1 MLVYY
6 VLPKRQKEERDIVN
20 KRLLYQFLFLY
31 SKTSFLLGQTVL
43 IRNQENNFLSVY
55 GSSSTRV
62 RNYDVFLSFRGED
75 TRRTTVSF
83 LYEALCREGIY
94 TFRDDRML
102 EAGDNI
108 SEQLIEAIK
117 TSWFAVVVI
126 SKNYATSKWCLEELR
141 LIMELHSANHIQV
154 VPIFYGV
161 EPTDV
166 RNQTG
171 SFAAAFQNFED
182 LDTVPERVSQWRR
195 ALNQVS
201 HLSGFHST
209 TWLDEAAMVA
219 KTVQSVSRG
228 LLTMRPTIG
237 VDLVGMEAHMVK
249 MHFLLNMGSKNEVL
263 MIGIWGMGGV
273 GKTTIAK
280 CVYERFSSQF
290 PAHYFIED
298 IKKIY
303 KDKSPSYLQESFLYK
318 ITGQHIDFQR
328 VVAGSQV
335 IKARL
340 QHQKVLVVL
349 DGVDKAEQMHALAQD
364 TSWFG
369 RGSRIIITTQDRGLL
384 TSCGVNHIHE
394 VNCLEDK
401 DALQVFKKSV
411 FGGRRPPSDKFEK
424 LFIRASRLAHG
435 LPSALVAYASHLSEN
450 TTIERWEDEL
460 RLLETSPHK
469 NVEEILRNSYD
480 GLDNK
485 DKIAFLHVAC
495 LLNGYPFNHV
505 TSLLDDGCPRMNHL
519 CKKSLISI
527 STDGCINMHFLV
539 VQTGK
544 EIVRQECKNRP
555 FRQRFLWD
563 ADDIYNVLDNKI
575 GTDET
580 EGLILEMCKMC
591 DTLTMSDTVFEVM
604 HSIKFLKFFLH
615 LSDIK
620 PNLQLKSDGFYFPP
634 NLRLLHWDAYPLKTL
649 PSKFRLHHLVEVDLR
664 YSKLES
670 LWDDTS
676 ILRNLHRLDVTGSK
690 NLIQL
695 PNLSTAKNFEELIV
709 EGCKS
714 LQQVPESLK
723 GLLKL
728 KKLNA
733 SHCDSLKSILS
744 NVESITS
751 EYTWQVLLSFP
762 YEKSSMVYL
771 KDLSIDGQ
779 IHVKLLG
786 LNGCAE
792 HISFRSKQ
800 PIPDELLM
808 MEESTSHQLMSDSK
822 GLHSLNIMNFRY
834 RESSVPFACISFRC
848 FRSVKELKL
857 VNLNIEEIPD
867 GIFSCQNLEKLDL
880 SGNDFVSLPNAIG
893 DDLRNLKYLSLHNC
907 RRIKSLPRLSQVK
920 TLILSE
926 CVNLRSFMK
935 IHPRETYCL
944 LELWLDNCKHVRSLS
959 ESLSVFTTLTYLD
972 LSRHDF
978 VRLPQSIRE
987 FSSLATL
994 YLNYCKKLKS
1004 VEELPQSL
1012 KYLYAHG
1019 CDSLEKVSLSPNHSI
1034 KHLDLIHC
1042 PRLNQEEHKHLMD
1055 LFIHDGQSQ
1064 EGSRRCACIPETGV
1078 SNDSANETNQTSK
1091 KLGRTRKL
1099 FRSLKS
1105 VFS

>member
-1 MLVYY
+1 MASL
-6 VLPKRQKEERDIVN
+6 
-20 KRLLYQFLFLY
+20 
-31 SKTSFLLGQTVL
+31 
-43 IRNQENNFLSVY
+43 
-55 GSSSTRV
+55 STRV

-75 TRRTTVSF
+75 TRRTIVSY
-83 LYEALCREGIY
+83 LYEALCREGII
-94 TFRDDRML
+94 TFRDDRRL

-108 SEQLIEAIK
+108 SDQLIEALK

-141 LIMELHSANHIQV
+141 LIMELHGANHIQV
-154 VPIFYGV
+154 VPMFYEV

-182 LDTVPERVSQWRR
+182 LHTVPERVSQWRR

-209 TWLDEAAMVA
+209 TWEDEAAMVA
-219 KTVQSVSRG
+219 KTVQSVSSG
-228 LLTMRPTIG
+228 LLKMRPTSG

-249 MHFLLNMGSKNEVL
+249 MHFLLNMGSTNEVL

-280 CVYERFSSQF
+280 CLYERFSSQF
-290 PAHYFIED
+290 PVHYFIED
-298 IKKIY
+298 IKKVY
-303 KDKSPSYLQESFLYK
+303 KDKSPSYLQETFLYK
-318 ITGQHIDFQR
+318 ITGQQIDSQR

-340 QHQKVLVVL
+340 EHQKVLVVL
-349 DGVDKAEQMHALAQD
+349 DGLDKVEQMHALAKE

-384 TSCGVNHIHE
+384 TSCGVNHVHE
-394 VNCLEDK
+394 VKCLDDK
-401 DALQVFKKSV
+401 DALKVFKQSV
-411 FGGRRPPSDKFEK
+411 FGGRRPPSDEFEQ

-435 LPSALVAYASHLSEN
+435 LPSALVAYALHLSEN

-480 GLDNK
+480 GLDNN

-505 TSLLDDGCPRMNHL
+505 TSLLDAGSPRINHL
-519 CKKSLISI
+519 SKKSLISI

-544 EIVRQECKNRP
+544 EIVRQECEYRP

-575 GTDET
+575 GTNET
-580 EGLILEMCKMC
+580 DGVMLHICKMH
-591 DTLTMSDTVFEVM
+591 DKLTMSDTAFDGM
-604 HSIKFLKFFLH
+604 RSIKFLKFFHH
-615 LSDIK
+615 LCDTKSK
-620 PNLQLKSDGFYFPP
+620 LELKSSEFYFPP
-634 NLRLLHWDAYPLKTL
+634 NLRLLHWDACALETL
-649 PSKFRLHHLVEVDLR
+649 QSRFRDLVEVNLR
-664 YSKLES
+664 YSNLKS

-676 ILRNLHRLDVTGSK
+676 ILPSLERLDVTGSK

-695 PNLSTAKNFEELIV
+695 PNLSTAVNFEELRV
-709 EGCKS
+709 EGCKRLQEILQS
-714 LQQVPESLK
+714 LR
-723 GLLKL
+723 GLRKL
-728 KKLNA
+728 TKLNA
-733 SHCDSLKSILS
+733 SHCNS
-744 NVESITS
+744 
-751 EYTWQVLLSFP
+751 
-762 YEKSSMVYL
+762 
-771 KDLSIDGQ
+771 
-779 IHVKLLG
+779 H
-786 LNGCAE
+786 

-800 PIPDELLM
+800 QILDESVM
-808 MEESTSHQLMSDSK
+808 MEESTSHQLTSDPK
-822 GLHSLNIMNFRY
+822 GFHSLNIKKSRY
-834 RESSVPFACISFRC
+834 TESNAPFTCPSFSVFTGLT
-848 FRSVKELKL
+848 ELKL
-857 VNLNIEEIPD
+857 VNLNIEEIPYNID
-867 GIFSCQNLEKLDL
+867 CLLNLEKLDL

-893 DDLRNLKYLSLHNC
+893 DLRKLKYLSLQNC
-907 RRIKSLPRLSQVK
+907 RKITSLPQLAQVE

-926 CVNLRSFMK
+926 CVQLQWLQRFLVG
-935 IHPRETYCL
+935 L
-944 LELWLDNCKHVRSLS
+944 LELWLDNCKDVHVLS
-959 ESLSVFTTLTYLD
+959 KQLSRFTKLTYLD

-978 VRLPQSIRE
+978 VRLPQSIRVLT
-987 FSSLATL
+987 SLETF
-994 YLNYCKKLKS
+994 YLNNCKKLKS
-1004 VEELPQSL
+1004 VEELPQSV
-1012 KYLYAHG
+1012 KYLYAHS

-1034 KHLDLIHC
+1034 KHLDILHC
-1042 PRLNQEEHKHLMD
+1042 PRLKQEEHKHLMD
-1055 LFIHDGQSQ
+1055 LFIHDGHSQ
-1064 EGSRRCACIPETGV
+1064 GASRRCACLSET
-1078 SNDSANETNQTSK
+1078 ETSK
-1091 KLGRTRKL
+1091 KLSRTRKI

>member
-1 MLVYY
+1 MA
-6 VLPKRQKEERDIVN
+6 
-20 KRLLYQFLFLY
+20 
-31 SKTSFLLGQTVL
+31 
-43 IRNQENNFLSVY
+43 
-55 GSSSTRV
+55 SSSTRV

-102 EAGDNI
+102 EEGDNI

-154 VPIFYGV
+154 VPMFYEV

-171 SFAAAFQNFED
+171 TFAAAFQNFED

-195 ALNQVS
+195 ALNQIS

-219 KTVQSVSRG
+219 KTVQSVSSG

-519 CKKSLISI
+519 SKKSLISI

-575 GTDET
+575 GTNET
-580 EGLILEMCKMC
+580 EGVILHMCEMH
-591 DTLTMSDTVFEVM
+591 DTLTMSNTLFKVM
-604 HSIKFLKFFLH
+604 RSIKFLKFFHH

-620 PNLQLKSDGFYFPP
+620 PTLQLKSDGFYVPP
-634 NLRLLHWDAYPLKTL
+634 DLRLLHWDAYPLKTL
-649 PSKFRLHHLVEVDLR
+649 PSKFRLHHLVEVSLR

-670 LWDDTS
+670 LWDDTL
-676 ILRNLHRLDVTGSK
+676 IFRNLHRLDVTGSK

-714 LQQVPESLK
+714 LQKIPESLK
-723 GLLKL
+723 GLFKL

-733 SHCDSLKSILS
+733 SHCDSLKGIMS
-744 NVESITS
+744 NVDSITS

-762 YEKSSMVYL
+762 YEKSSMGGIE
-771 KDLSIDGQ
+771 DLSIESQ
-779 IHVKLLG
+779 ILVKLLG
-786 LNGCAE
+786 IYGCAE

-800 PIPDELLM
+800 QIPDELLM
-808 MEESTSHQLMSDSK
+808 MEESTSHHLTSDSMV
-822 GLHSLNIMNFRY
+822 LHSLNIMNFRY
-834 RESSVPFACISFRC
+834 RESRVPFTCISFQG
-848 FRSVKELKL
+848 FESVKELKL
-857 VNLNIEEIPD
+857 VNLKIEEIPD
-867 GIFSCQNLEKLDL
+867 GITSCQNLEKLDL
-880 SGNDFVSLPNAIG
+880 SGNDFVYLPNAIG
-893 DDLRNLKYLSLHNC
+893 DLRNLKYLSLHNC

-920 TLILSE
+920 TLKLSE
-926 CVNLRSFMK
+926 CVNLRSFMT
-935 IHPRETYCL
+935 IYPRETYCL

-959 ESLSVFTTLTYLD
+959 ESLSGFTKLTYLD
-972 LSRHDF
+972 LSRNNILT
-978 VRLPQSIRE
+978 LPSSITKL
-987 FSSLATL
+987 SSLETL
-994 YLNYCKKLKS
+994 YLNNCKNLIS
-1004 VEELPQSL
+1004 VEELPHNV

-1019 CDSLEKVSLSPNHSI
+1019 CDSLETVSLSPNHSI

-1042 PRLNQEEHKHLMD
+1042 PSLNQEEHEHLMD

-1064 EGSRRCACIPETGV
+1064 EVMFTVI
-1078 SNDSANETNQTSK
+1078 D
-1091 KLGRTRKL
+1091 L
-1099 FRSLKS
+1099 FFLFLFISICLYML
-1105 VFS
+1105 

>member
-1 MLVYY
+1 MASL
-6 VLPKRQKEERDIVN
+6 
-20 KRLLYQFLFLY
+20 
-31 SKTSFLLGQTVL
+31 
-43 IRNQENNFLSVY
+43 
-55 GSSSTRV
+55 STRV

-75 TRRTTVSF
+75 TRRTIVSY
-83 LYEALCREGIY
+83 LYEALCREGII
-94 TFRDDRML
+94 TFRDDRRL

-108 SEQLIEAIK
+108 SDQLIEALK

-141 LIMELHSANHIQV
+141 LIMELHGANHIQV
-154 VPIFYGV
+154 VPMFYEV

-182 LDTVPERVSQWRR
+182 LHTVPERVSQWRR

-209 TWLDEAAMVA
+209 TWEDEAAMVA
-219 KTVQSVSRG
+219 KTVQSVSSG
-228 LLTMRPTIG
+228 LLKMRPTSG

-249 MHFLLNMGSKNEVL
+249 MHFLLNMGSTNEVL

-280 CVYERFSSQF
+280 CLYERFSSQF
-290 PAHYFIED
+290 PVHYFIED
-298 IKKIY
+298 IKKVY
-303 KDKSPSYLQESFLYK
+303 KDKSPSYLQETFLYK
-318 ITGQHIDFQR
+318 ITGQQIDSQR

-340 QHQKVLVVL
+340 EHQKVLVVL
-349 DGVDKAEQMHALAQD
+349 DGLDKVEQMHALAKE

-384 TSCGVNHIHE
+384 TSCGVNHVHE
-394 VNCLEDK
+394 VKCLDDK
-401 DALQVFKKSV
+401 DALKVFKQSV
-411 FGGRRPPSDKFEK
+411 FGGRRPPSDEFEQ

-435 LPSALVAYASHLSEN
+435 LPSALVAYALHLSEN

-480 GLDNK
+480 GLDNN

-505 TSLLDDGCPRMNHL
+505 TSLLDAGSPRINHL
-519 CKKSLISI
+519 SKKSLISI

-544 EIVRQECKNRP
+544 EIVRQECEYRP

-575 GTDET
+575 GTNET
-580 EGLILEMCKMC
+580 DGVMLHICKMH
-591 DTLTMSDTVFEVM
+591 DKLTMSDTAFDGM
-604 HSIKFLKFFLH
+604 RSIKFLKFFHH
-615 LSDIK
+615 LCDTKSK
-620 PNLQLKSDGFYFPP
+620 LELKSSEFYFPP
-634 NLRLLHWDAYPLKTL
+634 NLRLLHWDACALETL
-649 PSKFRLHHLVEVDLR
+649 QSRFRDLVEVNLR
-664 YSKLES
+664 YSNLKS

-676 ILRNLHRLDVTGSK
+676 ILPSLERLDVTGSK

-695 PNLSTAKNFEELIV
+695 PNLSTAVNFEELRV
-709 EGCKS
+709 EGCKRLQEILQS
-714 LQQVPESLK
+714 LR
-723 GLLKL
+723 GLRKL
-728 KKLNA
+728 TKLNA
-733 SHCDSLKSILS
+733 SHCNSRMSIF
-744 NVESITS
+744 I
-751 EYTWQVLLSFP
+751 SFP
-762 YEKSSMVYL
+762 NKEAGLGCL

-779 IHVKLLG
+779 IDLNLWG
-786 LNGCAE
+786 LYGFAD

-800 PIPDELLM
+800 QILDESVM
-808 MEESTSHQLMSDSK
+808 MEESTSHQLTSDPK
-822 GLHSLNIMNFRY
+822 GFHSLNIKKSRY
-834 RESSVPFACISFRC
+834 TESNAPFTCPSFSVFTGLT
-848 FRSVKELKL
+848 ELKL
-857 VNLNIEEIPD
+857 VNLNIEEIPYNID
-867 GIFSCQNLEKLDL
+867 CLLNLEKLDL

-893 DDLRNLKYLSLHNC
+893 DLRKLKYLSLQNC
-907 RRIKSLPRLSQVK
+907 RKITSLPQLAQVE

-926 CVNLRSFMK
+926 CVQLQWLQRFLVG
-935 IHPRETYCL
+935 L
-944 LELWLDNCKHVRSLS
+944 LELWLDNCKDVHVLS
-959 ESLSVFTTLTYLD
+959 KQLSRFTKLTYLD

-978 VRLPQSIRE
+978 VRLPQSIRVLT
-987 FSSLATL
+987 SLETF
-994 YLNYCKKLKS
+994 YLNNCKKLKS
-1004 VEELPQSL
+1004 VEELPQSV
-1012 KYLYAHG
+1012 KYLYAHS

-1034 KHLDLIHC
+1034 KHLDILHC
-1042 PRLNQEEHKHLMD
+1042 PRLKQEEHKHLMD
-1055 LFIHDGQSQ
+1055 LFIHDGHSQ
-1064 EGSRRCACIPETGV
+1064 GASRRCACLSET
-1078 SNDSANETNQTSK
+1078 ETSK
-1091 KLGRTRKL
+1091 KLSRTRKI